1 MEAIFRSDDP
11 QEIKRL
17 IKADDMAGF
26 IWELV
31 HNGWRE
37 FKHTD
42 YEYEKAWDKIRE
54 LLDEY
59 GINPDELWS

>member
-1 MEAIFRSDDP
+1 MKFKIETKDPMEA
-11 QEIKRL
+11 KRL
-17 IKADDMAGF
+17 SKADDMAGF

-31 HNGWRE
+31 NNGWRE

-42 YEYEKAWDKIRE
+42 YDYPKAWSKIHD

-59 GINPDELWS
+59 SLDIDDLWE